1 MTSRRALSDEEL
13 EILRSFARRI
23 DPSDAG
29 AYNNL
34 GVLYFRKGLGEEA
47 IAAFSRALALDE
59 KMRVARRNLEIAYGE
74 SDTLQRRIE
83 QLATRLANNP
93 DDIEALVQSG
103 IAEKTTGDLPAAQS
117 LFERAIAID
126 PQSSV
131 VHYLLGETL
140 YNRGMSQD
148 ALRAVRRSLSLHPDN
163 PDAHYLLGFI
173 FGDLGRNDEAAE
185 ANRKALSLNPTL
197 TRAHANLSLE
207 TPRVP
212 VTTPVGGEAAGPSH
226 VALGLAYRQKGY
238 YEEAL
243 RSYER
248 AAKAGSEAAALEGTI
263 EVHLLRRDADAAV
276 AAGEKFLAKF
286 PATAKVLNE
295 QGAALQMLG
304 RHDEAEEKYQA
315 ALKLDDHYAF
325 AHNNLGVV
333 LWHKGDARG
342 SVNGFR
348 RALQD
353 PACPMEA
360 RLNLALVLFRQ
371 KHFDLALEAY
381 RQVIRAKPDHP
392 VGWNGV
398 GLILVELEK
407 FEEAR
412 NAFARAIQADPSF
425 AEAHYNMSFTLSRLG
440 DFNSALRETKQAL
453 AIDPI
458 YSAQRLALALEL
470 PRQEAAIFVGP
481 ALTQAI
487 GTSEG
492 IPDFHFDPAILED
505 LFAPAAAAPQ
515 ENGNAPAQG
524 TPFALA
530 RDYLSKGLFD
540 RAHAEI
546 ARVLGR
552 GGNRAEGLLLAG
564 EAFRAQGLHGEAL
577 ERFNSVLELDPRNR
591 EGLRGSAQSLLSLG
605 RVDEALPVAEWLVAN
620 KDLTPRDLLI
630 VAEARIATGAVASG
644 REALA
649 RAVDGAGGNAADLA
663 CAAELHTSLGEH
675 LRAVELLK
683 KSVSLDRSNV
693 TRRIALARS
702 LIAAGQDAEALGE
715 LRGALDQEP
724 ANQDA
729 QLELVSLYRRK
740 SEPRA
745 ALNVLVRLLH
755 TDIYH
760 FGALILLGETLLD
773 LGRESD
779 ARRAF
784 ERVIRFD
791 PNHQVAMRH
800 LESLQAGVG

>member
-1 MTSRRALSDEEL
+1 MTARRALSDEEL
-13 EILRSFARRI
+13 EVLRSFARRI

-34 GVLYFRKGLGEEA
+34 GVLYFRKGLAEEA

-83 QLATRLANNP
+83 QLSTRLANNP

-103 IAEKTTGDLPAAQS
+103 IAEKTTGDLAAAQS

-140 YNRGMSQD
+140 YNRGMSED
-148 ALRAVRRSLSLHPDN
+148 ALWAVKRSLSLHPDN
-163 PDAHYLLGFI
+163 PDSHYLLGFI

-197 TRAHANLSLE
+197 TRAQANLSLE
-207 TPRVP
+207 TARAPI
-212 VTTPVGGEAAGPSH
+212 TTPVGGEAAGPSH

-248 AAKAGSEAAALEGTI
+248 AAKAGSEAAALEGMI

-276 AAGEKFLAKF
+276 AAGEKFLATF
-286 PATAKVLNE
+286 PATPKILNE

-304 RHDEAEEKYQA
+304 RHDEAENKYQA
-315 ALKLDDHYAF
+315 ALNLDDHYAF
-325 AHNNLGVV
+325 RAQQSRRRPLAQRGCARIGERFPSRASGSIVSHGGEVEPGARPLPAKAFRSRSRSVSP
-333 LWHKGDARG
+333 GDSSKAG
-342 SVNGFR
+342 SSGRVERSRADSR
-348 RALQD
+348 RAG
-353 PACPMEA
+353 E
-360 RLNLALVLFRQ
+360 
-371 KHFDLALEAY
+371 
-381 RQVIRAKPDHP
+381 IRGGAKR
-392 VGWNGV
+392 V
-398 GLILVELEK
+398 
-407 FEEAR
+407 
-412 NAFARAIQADPSF
+412 RAGDQAEPTF

-453 AIDPI
+453 AINPL

-492 IPDFHFDPAILED
+492 IPDFQFDPAILED
-505 LFAPAAAAPQ
+505 LFAPAAS
-515 ENGNAPAQG
+515 APAG
-524 TPFALA
+524 NGDTPTHGAQFALA
-530 RDYLSKGLFD
+530 RDYLSKGLLD
-540 RAHAEI
+540 RAQAEI
-546 ARVLGR
+546 ARVIGR
-552 GGNRAEGLLLAG
+552 GGNRGEGLQLAG

-577 ERFNSVLELDPRNR
+577 ERFNALLELDPGNR

-620 KDLTPRDLLI
+620 KDLTPRDMLI

-649 RAVDGAGGNAADLA
+649 RAIDEGSGRATDLA
-663 CAAELHTSLGEH
+663 YAAELHTSLGEH
-675 LRAVELLK
+675 QRAVELLK
-683 KSVSLDRSNV
+683 KSVSVDRNSIR
-693 TRRIALARS
+693 RRIALARA

-715 LRGALDQEP
+715 LRAALDQEP

-729 QLELVSLYRRK
+729 QLELVSLFRRK
-740 SEPRA
+740 REPRA

-791 PNHQVAMRH
+791 PNHETAIRH
-800 LESLQAGVG
+800 LESLQAEVG